1 MVSAGIAAIYDA
13 GRRLPPPDG
22 ARAANVGHVPT
33 VDGLSFSYVL
43 HELPPGR
50 LPFRRWRFELWHG
63 AHLEAAGW
71 RMSERDAARALRT
84 HGSRVGH
91 RMFGLRP
98 PAVEEPPPAFRP
110 GAAIRAHH
118 GAVTF
123 SLVPRNLDRPELLTA
138 LAT

>member
-1 MVSAGIAAIYDA
+1 
-13 GRRLPPPDG
+13 
-22 ARAANVGHVPT
+22 VPT

-63 AHLEAAGW
+63 ARLEAAGW
-71 RMSERDAARALRT
+71 RTTERDALRALRK

-91 RMFGLRP
+91 RIFGLRP
-98 PAVEEPPPAFRP
+98 PDTDGRGPLFRP
-110 GAAIRAHH
+110 GTAVRVQH

-123 SLVPRNLDRPELLTA
+123 SLVPRNLDRPELLA
-138 LAT
+138 PLAS

>member
-1 MVSAGIAAIYDA
+1 M
-13 GRRLPPPDG
+13 
-22 ARAANVGHVPT
+22 PT

-63 AHLEAAGW
+63 ARLEAAGW
-71 RMSERDAARALRT
+71 RMSERDAVRALRT

-98 PAVEEPPPAFRP
+98 PAHDRPQPAFRP
-110 GAAIRAHH
+110 GTAVRVQD

-123 SLVPRNLDRPELLTA
+123 SLVPRNHDRPELLTP
-138 LAT
+138 LAS

>member
-1 MVSAGIAAIYDA
+1 
-13 GRRLPPPDG
+13 
-22 ARAANVGHVPT
+22 VPT

-63 AHLEAAGW
+63 ARLEAAGW
-71 RMSERDAARALRT
+71 RTSERDAARALRT

-98 PAVEEPPPAFRP
+98 PPSEATEPAFYP
-110 GAAIRAHH
+110 GAAVRVQH

-123 SLVPRNLDRPELLTA
+123 SLVPRNLDRPEV
-138 LAT
+138 LASLA

>member
-1 MVSAGIAAIYDA
+1 
-13 GRRLPPPDG
+13 
-22 ARAANVGHVPT
+22 VPT
-33 VDGLSFSYVL
+33 VDGLSFNYVL

-63 AHLEAAGW
+63 ARLEAAGW
-71 RMSERDAARALRT
+71 RMTERDAARALRK

-91 RMFGLRP
+91 RIFGLRP
-98 PAVEEPPPAFRP
+98 PEGELGPAFRP
-110 GAAIRAHH
+110 GAVVRVEH

-138 LAT
+138 LAS

>member
-1 MVSAGIAAIYDA
+1 M
-13 GRRLPPPDG
+13 
-22 ARAANVGHVPT
+22 PT

-63 AHLEAAGW
+63 ARLEAAGW
-71 RMSERDAARALRT
+71 RTTERDAVRALRK

-98 PAVEEPPPAFRP
+98 PDLDGDQGPLFLP
-110 GAAIRAHH
+110 GAAVRVQH

-123 SLVPRNLDRPELLTA
+123 SLVPRNLDRPRIQTPLVT
-138 LAT
+138 

>member
-1 MVSAGIAAIYDA
+1 M
-13 GRRLPPPDG
+13 
-22 ARAANVGHVPT
+22 PT
-33 VDGLSFSYVL
+33 VDGLSFTYVL

-63 AHLEAAGW
+63 ARLEAAGW
-71 RMSERDAARALRT
+71 RMSERDAARALRK

-98 PAVEEPPPAFRP
+98 PEGEGVGPAFRP
-110 GAAIRAHH
+110 GAVVRVEH
-118 GAVTF
+118 GAVNF

-138 LAT
+138 LAS

>member
-1 MVSAGIAAIYDA
+1 M
-13 GRRLPPPDG
+13 PPSSPP
-22 ARAANVGHVPT
+22 AANVAGVPT
-33 VDGLSFSYVL
+33 VDGLTFSYVL

-63 AHLEAAGW
+63 ARLEAAGW

-91 RMFGLRP
+91 DMFGLAPAGRRRDRRRP
-98 PAVEEPPPAFRP
+98 SGRGRP
-110 GAAIRAHH
+110 IRVHH

-123 SLVPRNLDRPELLTA
+123 SLVPRNLDRPELLTS
-138 LAT
+138 LAS

>member
-1 MVSAGIAAIYDA
+1 M
-13 GRRLPPPDG
+13 
-22 ARAANVGHVPT
+22 PT
-33 VDGLSFSYVL
+33 VDGLSFTYVL

-63 AHLEAAGW
+63 ARLEAAGW

-98 PAVEEPPPAFRP
+98 PDSQVDGPTFLP
-110 GAAIRAHH
+110 GAAVRVQH

-123 SLVPRNLDRPELLTA
+123 SLVPRNLDRPELLTPIV
-138 LAT
+138 T

>member
-1 MVSAGIAAIYDA
+1 MP
-13 GRRLPPPDG
+13 R
-22 ARAANVGHVPT
+22 
-33 VDGLSFSYVL
+33 VDGLSFAYVL

-63 AHLEAAGW
+63 ARLEAAGW

-91 RMFGLRP
+91 RMFGLGEPTRDT
-98 PAVEEPPPAFRP
+98 PPPAFRP
-110 GAAIRAHH
+110 GAAIRVHD

-123 SLVPRNLDRPELLTA
+123 SLVPRNLDRPELLA
-138 LAT
+138 SLAS